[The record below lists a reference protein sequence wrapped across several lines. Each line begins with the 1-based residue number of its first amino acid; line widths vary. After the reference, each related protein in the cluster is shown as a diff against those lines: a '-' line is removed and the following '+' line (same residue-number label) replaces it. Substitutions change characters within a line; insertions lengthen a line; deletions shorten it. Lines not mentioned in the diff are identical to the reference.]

1 VCISFQPDVI
11 MQQQHSTAGV
21 LAAAAAF
28 LCWGLLPIYWKALS
42 GVPALEIICH
52 RIVWSLVCTGI
63 LLIFLGGTDTLRSA
77 LCSGRNLL
85 LLACSSSLIGVNWL
99 LYVWAVNAGH
109 VLEASLGYYLNPI
122 VNVVLGVAVF
132 GDRLN
137 RAQTVAVCL
146 AAAGVAVQV
155 FVQGRLPWVAL
166 VLAVTFGLYGMVR
179 KLMSMESLHGLF
191 AETLILSVPAGA
203 YLSYLAATDSGGFG
217 HQGLA
222 IDLLLAGAGVVTTAP
237 LLAFAFGARRI
248 TMTTLGVLQ
257 YLGPTGMF
265 LLGVLAY
272 GEQFGVTQSATFVLI
287 WLGVALYT
295 ADGVRTLR
303 WLRRSGP
310 SGGGSR

>member
-1 VCISFQPDVI
+1 
-11 MQQQHSTAGV
+11 MQQQHSTSGV
-21 LAAAAAF
+21 LAAASAF

-52 RIVWSLVCTGI
+52 RIVWSLACTGI
-63 LLIFLGGTDTLRSA
+63 LLIFLGGLGTLRRA
-77 LCSGRNLL
+77 LGTRRNVL
-85 LLACSSSLIGVNWL
+85 LLACSSSLIGVNWF

-122 VNVVLGVAVF
+122 VNVVLGMAVF

-155 FVQGRLPWVAL
+155 LLQGRLPWVAL

-179 KLMSMESLHGLF
+179 KLMSMESLQGLF
-191 AETLILSVPAGA
+191 AETLILSVPAGG
-203 YLSYLAATDSGGFG
+203 YLLYVASEGYGRFG
-217 HQGLA
+217 HLGLA
-222 IDLLLAGAGVVTTAP
+222 NDLLLAGAGVVTTVP

-272 GEQFGVTQSATFVLI
+272 GEQFGVAQSATFVLI

-303 WLRRSGP
+303 WFRRCDPG
-310 SGGGSR
+310 RVD

>member
-1 VCISFQPDVI
+1 MCTSFQPDVN
-11 MQQQHSTAGV
+11 MQQQHSTPGV

-52 RIVWSLVCTGI
+52 RIVWSLACTGI
-63 LLIFLGGTDTLRSA
+63 LLIFLGGLGRLRSA
-77 LCSGRNLL
+77 LGSRRNLL
-85 LLACSSSLIGVNWL
+85 LVACSSSLIGVNWL

-122 VNVVLGVAVF
+122 VNVVLGMAVF

-137 RAQTVAVCL
+137 RAQAVAVCL

-155 FVQGRLPWVAL
+155 CVQGRLPWVAL

-179 KLMSMESLHGLF
+179 KLMAMESLQGLF
-191 AETLILSVPAGA
+191 AETLILSVPAGG
-203 YLSYLAATDSGGFG
+203 YLLYLAATDSGGFG

-272 GEQFGVTQSATFVLI
+272 GEPFGASQSATFVLI

-303 WLRRSGP
+303 WFRKRDPG
-310 SGGGSR
+310 RVE